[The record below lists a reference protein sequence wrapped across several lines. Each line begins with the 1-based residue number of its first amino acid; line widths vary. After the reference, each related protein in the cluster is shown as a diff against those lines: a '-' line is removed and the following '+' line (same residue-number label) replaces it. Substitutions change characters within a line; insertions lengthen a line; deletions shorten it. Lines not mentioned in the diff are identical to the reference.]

1 MSNSTGSSADCR
13 NAFSYF
19 DVNNGTKSS
28 PFANCTAS
36 GTSTVLLTL
45 ASAGTYAA
53 GDQLNVKVN
62 QTTLN
67 TTAGTPFVAAAAAVA
82 VPPVIGAATLTAS
95 RTVVVKLPL
104 SGNTVPDSFATNMT
118 VCGGAVELRAAGA
131 SAAKVAPF
139 ESCNLAVDVLTLT
152 LKSAGTYAPGDTV
165 NVASGQS
172 ILKFGTTAYA
182 PLAGGSVIRP
192 TLTSVSLSSTTTIL
206 IGTSGPASL
215 PGNATADVCNAVF
228 NIALKNTT
236 LLPGALSACSVGPGV
251 TAITATLANGT
262 SYSDGMTVTLKAN
275 QTALKAGDQTAA
287 SPLFV
292 PPSAALAIAPTILSA
307 SLTAADTITVVL
319 PVASTLDTAACNSA
333 FELRAAASATA
344 KSSPFSACSLT
355 VNNTQVVLTLASAS
369 TYASGDILDI
379 KSGNDKLLA
388 GSTAYV
394 PQSVTV
400 LPTLSTATLVSSTVV
415 RVALPVVS
423 SIPAPYSADDCA
435 RSIIVAAASSTVAK
449 GISGCALSADKKALL
464 VTLAAAYQPGDT
476 VNVRTGQW
484 QLRAGASVTLGPNY
498 IASAAAVAI
507 LPGLSSATLVS
518 ATQVVVTL
526 PAASNVPA
534 TFSASDCN
542 AAIDLVSAA
551 GASKDGPFAAC
562 ALGAGNATL
571 ILNLTATAYAIGDTV
586 TVKSAQTT
594 LKVGNTSYT
603 PYSVSITPILLPT
616 TTAVLVSETS
626 ISVTLPTGFTS
637 YLPSSLNASD
647 CNAAFV
653 LVSAAGAAK
662 TAPYTSCAVAGT
674 ALTLGLAAGTY
685 AAGDSVNVKAGNR
698 LFLGAS
704 SSGPA
709 YAPSA
714 NGTQIKPTITYAALV
729 GASTVWVSLSAPAT
743 LNSSSTTAPGATCNA
758 AFAVTG
764 KSDAFT
770 NCTFSSD
777 QKSITFVTA
786 VTIADGDV
794 INLKDAQTVLTAAG
808 TGAADSPAFAKRP
821 SDLTI
826 RDGYLVSAHLTS
838 VTTIVAKLSI
848 PAGANDAL
856 ACNSAFVLANS
867 TGTAK
872 SSPFS
877 VCAIAANGLSV
888 TLTLSASAWVA
899 GDTLNIRAA
908 QDALRI
914 SSAANGPGFPAR
926 ATAYTVAPAI
936 TVARATSSSTIVV
949 SLPLASDI
957 GASPSCSNIVEVNG
971 GAKTVTA
978 CSPLTGNGTVMTVTI
993 GSAFA
998 SGDTINVKSGNN
1010 QLKVNSTSVNYEPF
1024 TAVTVS
1030 PTLGTA
1036 QVVSATKVLVSL
1048 PATTITDPSPLTA
1061 TACSA
1066 AIDIMPSDST
1076 AARSGIISTCSI
1088 ASTTL
1093 TLNLASNYVAGDR
1106 INVKGS
1112 VFFTGV
1118 SSNNLSYV
1126 SLSTPATIKPTLASA
1141 KAVSATVINVT
1152 LPVGSLFVKSDGTT
1166 PTLFSK
1172 SDCDNALVVS
1182 NGVSSDLLAST
1193 NPCDINSTSSRNVLV
1208 TVTSYAPGNTINVG
1222 SSNTGL
1228 YAGSKTGPVYIARP
1242 ITIDPAYVT
1251 KVVATAADTIVVTL
1265 PAASSSF
1272 WDTTTNPSTQYT
1284 SLTAAQC
1291 DGVLEIKG
1299 GSTKRALATTGA
1311 CTITGG
1317 TTLTIKLNGTS
1328 THVFTSGDTFNFLD
1342 ANVLLKAGSSDSD
1355 LNYVAAPTPVTILST
1370 ISAAALTARDTTNSV
1385 DTISITL
1392 PTTSTFVVSNQQYT
1406 SLNNAQCAG
1415 AVVEFNNARALAAG
1429 NDVCQ
1434 LDSTKTVLRI
1444 KLNGN
1449 IFQAGDTVTIKSG
1462 QNILK
1467 ALAGSTAGESYVQD
1481 AAVNIGSSV
1490 LTSAVATAA
1499 DTIVV
1504 TLPQTA
1510 ALSTSASV
1518 AVCSSIVEVLAG
1530 GSTSS
1535 PRQLTGGCGVSGT
1548 GANTLLTVVL
1558 DTTVAGNTFSATDT
1572 IRIKS
1577 GNTVLRVNT
1586 GSGAA
1591 YTQATNVTAVAAGFA
1606 TATVTAAKTVVVSLP
1621 VTSSLWT
1628 TVSGTPTNNSRLG
1641 QSDCN
1646 AITTLS
1652 SDAAATACVLAATST
1667 GATLTIDSGT
1677 YAAGDY
1683 VDVGPGTSTA
1693 VSAILRGDTALAS
1706 VTATSRAYFQ
1716 AASQTTKTTGA
1727 LQINPTLTSAAATGR
1742 SEIKIMLPVT
1752 GFLPSITFNA
1762 SDCLKI
1768 VKFTPTKTLAT
1779 TSACAVSGTVLTVKL
1794 SGAADATGVF
1804 AGGDAVDIST
1814 DNSGTNALRALNAVS
1829 GPVFASY
1836 VAQTIVPNIVSATA
1850 WDSNVIAIG
1859 LSAVSYAGTAALDTS
1874 ACDAILTFSGGAKT
1888 YSSAAGVSP
1897 CVLDAAKTTLIVTF
1911 DAGTPYA
1918 DTDTVNVKDT
1928 NPTLKA
1934 GTTADGPL
1942 YKART
1947 AANGGAIT
1955 IVPAIASA
1963 KATGPR
1969 TIMVALP
1976 VASSF
1981 FSSNGGT
1988 GTSTDLN
1995 ADQCAQVLQV
2005 TRADGTA
2012 RALALAAAC
2021 SLTPNTK
2028 SITINLAS
2036 NETFAAGD
2044 LVNVVSSNAVS
2055 GSTGAGTPLRAGTTG
2070 SASTR
2075 YVPRASAVP
2084 ISPGYLGG
2092 APATGMA
2099 YAVGLNTIIV
2109 QLPVTSSIAA
2119 DNTCSNVVTVQ
2130 KISTPAASRTV
2141 SGACAVSY
2149 QDGMGYYLTVT
2160 APYTPGDEIL
2170 IKDGNTALVSGSVPA
2185 TGTAYVATTA
2195 LPIRANFDYAVL
2207 TAPTT
2212 VFVAMVAPTTVS
2224 LVTKADC
2231 DALFVFTSAGN
2242 STKTTSPIASCSLAS
2257 DSLSVT
2263 ITLTS
2268 ADAYAPGDALDIK
2281 KNQNAATVGSA
2292 TDTPST
2298 QTPLV
2303 PLPVPTTIMPLAFG
2317 ARATLVAPTAVAFS
2331 LPAVS
2336 SLPATPAAADC
2347 NNAVRYT
2354 DVSGMDAVNPFTS
2367 CAITPDTKGI
2377 AVSTSSPIYKAG
2389 DVMNIKPSNSVLRW
2403 GPQATGAAYYPAAA
2417 DVPVFATVATATL
2430 VDPSTVVLGLP
2441 TVSAIP
2447 ANFTVPDCLR
2457 AIEFKTAAGVAK
2469 NGTVASCILTPDRLG
2484 LQVKLLSAGNFSAG
2498 DTVNVKPEQSE
2509 LRSAALATGPSYV
2522 PKLAAQ
2528 VVNPA
2533 LFANANLTSATSI
2546 TVRLPFAS
2554 ALAAGADCKTVLAL
2568 LSAGGA
2574 AKNVSSCA
2582 LGADGV
2588 TLAVTIPASSFVG
2601 GDALNIVPGQTAL
2614 TLADGTTAY
2623 VPSKAG
2629 VLVTPNIVSAALT
2642 NATVISVALPAA
2654 SVLTSTAAAD
2664 CSAAV
2669 VIASNGSAV
2678 ASPLSACAV
2687 SADGLTLT
2695 LTAAATYKPMAGD
2708 TVDVAVSQTVLRAGS
2723 ATGPAYVPR
2732 PAPALITIGANT
2744 ITTTSGNFTGLPSY
2758 AGKDASFRGSCK
2770 DAVTGAVYTDDTVAS
2785 TLPAGLTGLVLAPVT
2800 ALASVWDISSVA
2812 DLADT
2817 NKDYLRLL
2825 GVPVNASAYGSA
2837 TALLAYDYYVKG
2849 FVALETPAVAVM
2861 NVEGMVA
2868 ANLLMYTKFFDGL
2881 NSSVA
2886 GRDITAGE
2894 ALAAGQYALAMGLEM
2909 ATTPVNTS
2917 DPAAILQLINST
2929 YSILTAKNATAGRRL
2944 LQTAVSFT
2952 QLQAQ
2957 ATALAAAAAGSN
2969 ALVAV
2974 QQAKLIAAIN
2984 AGTSISAADLT
2995 NIINEASKVIVTQS
3009 TVIANAATGLASG
3022 AISPAAFTS
3031 SYTGS
3036 ALTTL
3041 VAQQQLAATPGSD
3054 VTASPPPAPPSED
3067 SKSNT
3072 ALIVGLVVGLVGGA
3086 IVITLIVVFIV
3097 MRRRKQ
3103 NVAAA
3108 GQATA

>member
-1 MSNSTGSSADCR
+1 MDAITLGMTVDLASGQAAGTAAVTLRAGSDSGATYTARSVTIAPGIASATLTSARTVSVALPFASSVPSSWGTTTDSCNAVFTIFQGTSSTMTRTAPIDSCVLEADKKTVTLTLKATNDFAIGDTIDIKDGQTLLSGDASTPVLYIPRPTAVTIAPTIVSAMLVTSTTARVQLPVTSNTLGSTTCPQSTFLFLKGSAGSAKGTASGVGACASVSSGILTYTYVGATFAAGDYLEVVNTDPAMSTPPLNGGGAGGPAYVARGSPVVIYDTTTAAPFVSATAISSTKIEIMLPTVSALTGSTCPFLAFTPTKTVSSCSLDATGLILTVTLADSTPFVAGSLTVGIAASTTVTLTYGTTAYTSSLTAIQVKPAFASAALTSSSTVVVTLPAGSSLWAIATTDTPDSDGVLGDAACATVLSVNPAGSPTSGR
-13 NAFSYF
+13 VTLATSACKLVSGESTVLVTYSGTYTPGDTINILASNAGTGSPSGNPMRVGTVVGGEKYIARRAPILITPVIASASAVGLRTIQVVLPTASALF
-19 DVNNGTKSS
+19 DSTETALTRALTSSECDNVLQVSKADGSKKSLNGTNACVLTTTTLLTITLGEDFAPTDTVNMKDSNTMLRVGTKSS
-28 PFANCTAS
+28 GPRYGS
-36 GTSTVLLTL
+36 S
-45 ASAGTYAA
+45 S
-53 GDQLNVKVN
+53 
-62 QTTLN
+62 
-67 TTAGTPFVAAAAAVA
+67 AAVKILISFFKSA
-82 VPPVIGAATLTAS
+82 IAPDTS
-95 RTVVVKLPL
+95 TVVVKLP
-104 SGNTVPDSFATNMT
+104 F
-118 VCGGAVELRAAGA
+118 
-131 SAAKVAPF
+131 
-139 ESCNLAVDVLTLT
+139 
-152 LKSAGTYAPGDTV
+152 
-165 NVASGQS
+165 
-172 ILKFGTTAYA
+172 
-182 PLAGGSVIRP
+182 
-192 TLTSVSLSSTTTIL
+192 SSKL
-206 IGTSGPASL
+206 Y
-215 PGNATADVCNAVF
+215 
-228 NIALKNTT
+228 TT
-236 LLPGALSACSVGPGV
+236 LDA
-251 TAITATLANGT
+251 
-262 SYSDGMTVTLKAN
+262 
-275 QTALKAGDQTAA
+275 
-287 SPLFV
+287 
-292 PPSAALAIAPTILSA
+292 
-307 SLTAADTITVVL
+307 
-319 PVASTLDTAACNSA
+319 
-333 FELRAAASATA
+333 
-344 KSSPFSACSLT
+344 
-355 VNNTQVVLTLASAS
+355 
-369 TYASGDILDI
+369 
-379 KSGNDKLLA
+379 
-388 GSTAYV
+388 
-394 PQSVTV
+394 
-400 LPTLSTATLVSSTVV
+400 
-415 RVALPVVS
+415 
-423 SIPAPYSADDCA
+423 
-435 RSIIVAAASSTVAK
+435 
-449 GISGCALSADKKALL
+449 
-464 VTLAAAYQPGDT
+464 
-476 VNVRTGQW
+476 
-484 QLRAGASVTLGPNY
+484 
-498 IASAAAVAI
+498 
-507 LPGLSSATLVS
+507 
-518 ATQVVVTL
+518 
-526 PAASNVPA
+526 
-534 TFSASDCN
+534 
-542 AAIDLVSAA
+542 
-551 GASKDGPFAAC
+551 
-562 ALGAGNATL
+562 
-571 ILNLTATAYAIGDTV
+571 
-586 TVKSAQTT
+586 
-594 LKVGNTSYT
+594 
-603 PYSVSITPILLPT
+603 
-616 TTAVLVSETS
+616 
-626 ISVTLPTGFTS
+626 
-637 YLPSSLNASD
+637 
-647 CNAAFV
+647 
-653 LVSAAGAAK
+653 
-662 TAPYTSCAVAGT
+662 
-674 ALTLGLAAGTY
+674 
-685 AAGDSVNVKAGNR
+685 
-698 LFLGAS
+698 
-704 SSGPA
+704 
-709 YAPSA
+709 
-714 NGTQIKPTITYAALV
+714 
-729 GASTVWVSLSAPAT
+729 
-743 LNSSSTTAPGATCNA
+743 
-758 AFAVTG
+758 AVTG
-764 KSDAFT
+764 TPTKAQCDSIVKVGPSG
-770 NCTFSSD
+770 FS
-777 QKSITFVTA
+777 Q
-786 VTIADGDV
+786 
-794 INLKDAQTVLTAAG
+794 Q
-808 TGAADSPAFAKRP
+808 R
-821 SDLTI
+821 
-826 RDGYLVSAHLTS
+826 
-838 VTTIVAKLSI
+838 
-848 PAGANDAL
+848 AL
-856 ACNSAFVLANS
+856 
-867 TGTAK
+867 
-872 SSPFS
+872 
-877 VCAIAANGLSV
+877 
-888 TLTLSASAWVA
+888 
-899 GDTLNIRAA
+899 
-908 QDALRI
+908 
-914 SSAANGPGFPAR
+914 
-926 ATAYTVAPAI
+926 
-936 TVARATSSSTIVV
+936 
-949 SLPLASDI
+949 
-957 GASPSCSNIVEVNG
+957 
-971 GAKTVTA
+971 
-978 CSPLTGNGTVMTVTI
+978 
-993 GSAFA
+993 
-998 SGDTINVKSGNN
+998 
-1010 QLKVNSTSVNYEPF
+1010 
-1024 TAVTVS
+1024 
-1030 PTLGTA
+1030 
-1036 QVVSATKVLVSL
+1036 
-1048 PATTITDPSPLTA
+1048 
-1061 TACSA
+1061 
-1066 AIDIMPSDST
+1066 
-1076 AARSGIISTCSI
+1076 
-1088 ASTTL
+1088 
-1093 TLNLASNYVAGDR
+1093 
-1106 INVKGS
+1106 
-1112 VFFTGV
+1112 
-1118 SSNNLSYV
+1118 
-1126 SLSTPATIKPTLASA
+1126 
-1141 KAVSATVINVT
+1141 
-1152 LPVGSLFVKSDGTT
+1152 DGTT
-1166 PTLFSK
+1166 PCTL
-1172 SDCDNALVVS
+1172 DD
-1182 NGVSSDLLAST
+1182 
-1193 NPCDINSTSSRNVLV
+1193 
-1208 TVTSYAPGNTINVG
+1208 
-1222 SSNTGL
+1222 
-1228 YAGSKTGPVYIARP
+1228 
-1242 ITIDPAYVT
+1242 
-1251 KVVATAADTIVVTL
+1251 
-1265 PAASSSF
+1265 
-1272 WDTTTNPSTQYT
+1272 
-1284 SLTAAQC
+1284 
-1291 DGVLEIKG
+1291 
-1299 GSTKRALATTGA
+1299 
-1311 CTITGG
+1311 
-1317 TTLTIKLNGTS
+1317 TTLTIKVG
-1328 THVFTSGDTFNFLD
+1328 
-1342 ANVLLKAGSSDSD
+1342 
-1355 LNYVAAPTPVTILST
+1355 
-1370 ISAAALTARDTTNSV
+1370 
-1385 DTISITL
+1385 
-1392 PTTSTFVVSNQQYT
+1392 
-1406 SLNNAQCAG
+1406 
-1415 AVVEFNNARALAAG
+1415 
-1429 NDVCQ
+1429 
-1434 LDSTKTVLRI
+1434 
-1444 KLNGN
+1444 
-1449 IFQAGDTVTIKSG
+1449 
-1462 QNILK
+1462 
-1467 ALAGSTAGESYVQD
+1467 
-1481 AAVNIGSSV
+1481 
-1490 LTSAVATAA
+1490 
-1499 DTIVV
+1499 
-1504 TLPQTA
+1504 
-1510 ALSTSASV
+1510 
-1518 AVCSSIVEVLAG
+1518 
-1530 GSTSS
+1530 
-1535 PRQLTGGCGVSGT
+1535 
-1548 GANTLLTVVL
+1548 
-1558 DTTVAGNTFSATDT
+1558 
-1572 IRIKS
+1572 
-1577 GNTVLRVNT
+1577 
-1586 GSGAA
+1586 
-1591 YTQATNVTAVAAGFA
+1591 
-1606 TATVTAAKTVVVSLP
+1606 
-1621 VTSSLWT
+1621 
-1628 TVSGTPTNNSRLG
+1628 
-1641 QSDCN
+1641 
-1646 AITTLS
+1646 
-1652 SDAAATACVLAATST
+1652 
-1667 GATLTIDSGT
+1667 SGT

-1716 AASQTTKTTGA
+1716 AASASTQTAGA

-1742 SEIKIMLPVT
+1742 SEIKVTLPVA
-1752 GFLPSITFNA
+1752 GYLPSITLNS

-1779 TSACAVSGTVLTVKL
+1779 TSACAVSDTVLTVNL
-1794 SGAADATGVF
+1794 YGAADATGLF
-1804 AGGDAVDIST
+1804 AGGDAVDISI

-2281 KNQNAATVGSA
+2281 KNQNAATVG
-2292 TDTPST
+2292 
-2298 QTPLV
+2298 
-2303 PLPVPTTIMPLAFG
+2303 
-2317 ARATLVAPTAVAFS
+2317 ATLVAPTAVAFS

-2457 AIEFKTAAGVAK
+2457 AIEFKTAAGVSK

-2732 PAPALITIGANT
+2732 PAPALITVPSPPPSPPPSPAPSPPPSPPVSTANYSARGLATGPLSCNVQIGANT

>member
-1 MSNSTGSSADCR
+1 M
-13 NAFSYF
+13 
-19 DVNNGTKSS
+19 
-28 PFANCTAS
+28 
-36 GTSTVLLTL
+36 
-45 ASAGTYAA
+45 
-53 GDQLNVKVN
+53 
-62 QTTLN
+62 
-67 TTAGTPFVAAAAAVA
+67 
-82 VPPVIGAATLTAS
+82 
-95 RTVVVKLPL
+95 
-104 SGNTVPDSFATNMT
+104 
-118 VCGGAVELRAAGA
+118 
-131 SAAKVAPF
+131 
-139 ESCNLAVDVLTLT
+139 
-152 LKSAGTYAPGDTV
+152 
-165 NVASGQS
+165 
-172 ILKFGTTAYA
+172 
-182 PLAGGSVIRP
+182 
-192 TLTSVSLSSTTTIL
+192 
-206 IGTSGPASL
+206 
-215 PGNATADVCNAVF
+215 
-228 NIALKNTT
+228 
-236 LLPGALSACSVGPGV
+236 
-251 TAITATLANGT
+251 
-262 SYSDGMTVTLKAN
+262 
-275 QTALKAGDQTAA
+275 
-287 SPLFV
+287 
-292 PPSAALAIAPTILSA
+292 
-307 SLTAADTITVVL
+307 
-319 PVASTLDTAACNSA
+319 
-333 FELRAAASATA
+333 
-344 KSSPFSACSLT
+344 
-355 VNNTQVVLTLASAS
+355 
-369 TYASGDILDI
+369 
-379 KSGNDKLLA
+379 
-388 GSTAYV
+388 
-394 PQSVTV
+394 
-400 LPTLSTATLVSSTVV
+400 
-415 RVALPVVS
+415 
-423 SIPAPYSADDCA
+423 
-435 RSIIVAAASSTVAK
+435 
-449 GISGCALSADKKALL
+449 
-464 VTLAAAYQPGDT
+464 
-476 VNVRTGQW
+476 
-484 QLRAGASVTLGPNY
+484 
-498 IASAAAVAI
+498 
-507 LPGLSSATLVS
+507 
-518 ATQVVVTL
+518 
-526 PAASNVPA
+526 
-534 TFSASDCN
+534 
-542 AAIDLVSAA
+542 
-551 GASKDGPFAAC
+551 
-562 ALGAGNATL
+562 
-571 ILNLTATAYAIGDTV
+571 
-586 TVKSAQTT
+586 
-594 LKVGNTSYT
+594 
-603 PYSVSITPILLPT
+603 
-616 TTAVLVSETS
+616 
-626 ISVTLPTGFTS
+626 
-637 YLPSSLNASD
+637 
-647 CNAAFV
+647 
-653 LVSAAGAAK
+653 
-662 TAPYTSCAVAGT
+662 
-674 ALTLGLAAGTY
+674 
-685 AAGDSVNVKAGNR
+685 
-698 LFLGAS
+698 
-704 SSGPA
+704 
-709 YAPSA
+709 
-714 NGTQIKPTITYAALV
+714 
-729 GASTVWVSLSAPAT
+729 
-743 LNSSSTTAPGATCNA
+743 
-758 AFAVTG
+758 
-764 KSDAFT
+764 
-770 NCTFSSD
+770 
-777 QKSITFVTA
+777 
-786 VTIADGDV
+786 
-794 INLKDAQTVLTAAG
+794 
-808 TGAADSPAFAKRP
+808 
-821 SDLTI
+821 
-826 RDGYLVSAHLTS
+826 
-838 VTTIVAKLSI
+838 
-848 PAGANDAL
+848 
-856 ACNSAFVLANS
+856 
-867 TGTAK
+867 
-872 SSPFS
+872 
-877 VCAIAANGLSV
+877 
-888 TLTLSASAWVA
+888 
-899 GDTLNIRAA
+899 
-908 QDALRI
+908 
-914 SSAANGPGFPAR
+914 
-926 ATAYTVAPAI
+926 
-936 TVARATSSSTIVV
+936 
-949 SLPLASDI
+949 
-957 GASPSCSNIVEVNG
+957 
-971 GAKTVTA
+971 
-978 CSPLTGNGTVMTVTI
+978 
-993 GSAFA
+993 
-998 SGDTINVKSGNN
+998 
-1010 QLKVNSTSVNYEPF
+1010 
-1024 TAVTVS
+1024 
-1030 PTLGTA
+1030 
-1036 QVVSATKVLVSL
+1036 
-1048 PATTITDPSPLTA
+1048 
-1061 TACSA
+1061 
-1066 AIDIMPSDST
+1066 
-1076 AARSGIISTCSI
+1076 
-1088 ASTTL
+1088 
-1093 TLNLASNYVAGDR
+1093 
-1106 INVKGS
+1106 
-1112 VFFTGV
+1112 
-1118 SSNNLSYV
+1118 
-1126 SLSTPATIKPTLASA
+1126 
-1141 KAVSATVINVT
+1141 
-1152 LPVGSLFVKSDGTT
+1152 
-1166 PTLFSK
+1166 
-1172 SDCDNALVVS
+1172 
-1182 NGVSSDLLAST
+1182 
-1193 NPCDINSTSSRNVLV
+1193 
-1208 TVTSYAPGNTINVG
+1208 
-1222 SSNTGL
+1222 
-1228 YAGSKTGPVYIARP
+1228 
-1242 ITIDPAYVT
+1242 
-1251 KVVATAADTIVVTL
+1251 
-1265 PAASSSF
+1265 
-1272 WDTTTNPSTQYT
+1272 
-1284 SLTAAQC
+1284 
-1291 DGVLEIKG
+1291 EI
-1299 GSTKRALATTGA
+1299 
-1311 CTITGG
+1311 
-1317 TTLTIKLNGTS
+1317 
-1328 THVFTSGDTFNFLD
+1328 
-1342 ANVLLKAGSSDSD
+1342 
-1355 LNYVAAPTPVTILST
+1355 
-1370 ISAAALTARDTTNSV
+1370 
-1385 DTISITL
+1385 
-1392 PTTSTFVVSNQQYT
+1392 
-1406 SLNNAQCAG
+1406 
-1415 AVVEFNNARALAAG
+1415 
-1429 NDVCQ
+1429 
-1434 LDSTKTVLRI
+1434 
-1444 KLNGN
+1444 
-1449 IFQAGDTVTIKSG
+1449 
-1462 QNILK
+1462 
-1467 ALAGSTAGESYVQD
+1467 
-1481 AAVNIGSSV
+1481 
-1490 LTSAVATAA
+1490 
-1499 DTIVV
+1499 
-1504 TLPQTA
+1504 
-1510 ALSTSASV
+1510 
-1518 AVCSSIVEVLAG
+1518 
-1530 GSTSS
+1530 
-1535 PRQLTGGCGVSGT
+1535 
-1548 GANTLLTVVL
+1548 
-1558 DTTVAGNTFSATDT
+1558 
-1572 IRIKS
+1572 
-1577 GNTVLRVNT
+1577 
-1586 GSGAA
+1586 
-1591 YTQATNVTAVAAGFA
+1591 
-1606 TATVTAAKTVVVSLP
+1606 
-1621 VTSSLWT
+1621 
-1628 TVSGTPTNNSRLG
+1628 
-1641 QSDCN
+1641 
-1646 AITTLS
+1646 
-1652 SDAAATACVLAATST
+1652 
-1667 GATLTIDSGT
+1667 
-1677 YAAGDY
+1677 
-1683 VDVGPGTSTA
+1683 
-1693 VSAILRGDTALAS
+1693 SAILRGDTALAS

-1716 AASQTTKTTGA
+1716 AASASTQTAGA

-1742 SEIKIMLPVT
+1742 SEIKVTLPVA
-1752 GFLPSITFNA
+1752 GYLPSITLNS

-1918 DTDTVNVKDT
+1918 DTDT
-1928 NPTLKA
+1928 
-1934 GTTADGPL
+1934 
-1942 YKART
+1942 
-1947 AANGGAIT
+1947 
-1955 IVPAIASA
+1955 
-1963 KATGPR
+1963 ATGPR

-2457 AIEFKTAAGVAK
+2457 AIEFKTAAGVSK

-2732 PAPALITIGANT
+2732 PVPALITVPSPPPSPPPSPAPSPPPSPPVSTANYSARGLATGPLSCNVQIGANT